1 MKKLKIFLCMLLVL
15 IAISQCA
22 LVSNAT
28 TPYANYFIVSGSNDK
43 MTLPTPAA
51 YEVIGTLNLS
61 MTDIGSLNA
70 AKDMYLTNV
79 ETTDADGNAVNYT
92 RIYIA
97 DTDNNRVVVLT
108 NEPSTK
114 ASDGRDLYISNGFRV
129 DFIIEGDAE
138 DKSDPSTLNGPS
150 GIYVDDNGTIIVA
163 DTRNFRLVEFTERG
177 NFRYAYAAPESEM
190 LGDDFNFQPLK
201 VVKDDRGYI
210 YVTSIGDYRGII
222 LLNSNGEFSSYYG
235 ANSVTLTFWESLI
248 KTFWSREDTQGTIVK
263 LPYTFQN
270 IYASEDGYI
279 YATTAG
285 TSSGQLRKI
294 NSAGADVLY
303 EGYDFNDPGTRSSVA
318 LYDVTVDKDNN
329 MFVLDNNG
337 GRIYEYDKWGKNLFA
352 FGTKGTGSGQFSDPQ
367 AIAVDNNA
375 IVYVLDSQTN
385 LITMFKPT
393 TFANKVHQAGK
404 LFSDGLYDDSFPVW
418 QEVLNENSYYVLALQ
433 SMGQI
438 YYREE
443 KYDDSMQMFY
453 IAEDAENYSTSFIEK
468 RYDFIRDHFSLIMGG
483 IFGFLVLLIAIQT
496 LKRKYRLKHRDMEK
510 KRTWFTPIADFFR
523 SIKYIPRHPVDG
535 FEGIRYENQG
545 SYGAAIGVMLIYF
558 ITNMLSILC
567 TSFIYRNGKPLA
579 MTNWGLQIGLVF
591 VPWIVVVIVNY
602 GVTTIM
608 YGEGRFRDIFIGGAY
623 CHVPFIFT
631 QLPLAIL
638 TNILSQDEASLFGL
652 VQEIVMLWVVFMV
665 YMCIKGVHGYHA
677 GKAIVVFLITMVGVA
692 AVSGL
697 FMIFYGLASQMFDFI
712 IQFGKELSYLV

>member
-1 MKKLKIFLCMLLVL
+1 MKKLKVFLCMLLVL
-15 IAISQCA
+15 IAASQCI

-28 TPYANYFIVSGSNDK
+28 TPYANYFIVNSGTSK

-61 MTDIGSLNA
+61 MTDIGSLKS

-79 ETTDADGNAVNYT
+79 EETDAEGNMVSYT
-92 RIYIA
+92 RLYVA
-97 DTDNNRVVVLT
+97 DTDNNRIVILT
-108 NEPSTK
+108 NEPNRKGDSGK
-114 ASDGRDLYISNGFRV
+114 DLYISNGFRV
-129 DFIIEGDAE
+129 DFVIEGDSE
-138 DKSDPSTLNGPS
+138 DENDPAVLKGPS
-150 GIYVDDNGTIIVA
+150 GIYVDDDGTIIVA

-177 NFRYAYAAPESEM
+177 NFRYSYAAPESEL
-190 LGDDFNFQPLK
+190 LGEDFNFQPVK
-201 VVKDDRGYI
+201 VVRDDRGYI
-210 YVTSIGDYRGII
+210 YVTSIGDYRGIL

-235 ANSVTLTFWESLI
+235 ANSVTLSFWESLV
-248 KTFWSREDTQGTIVK
+248 KTFWSREDTKGTIVK

-294 NSAGADVLY
+294 NSAGSDVLY
-303 EGYDFNDPGTRSSVA
+303 EGYDFNDPGTSSNVA
-318 LYDVTVDKDNN
+318 LYDVTVDKNNN
-329 MFVLDNNG
+329 MFVLDNKG

-352 FGTKGTGSGQFSDPQ
+352 FGTIGSGVGQFSDPQ
-367 AIAVDNNA
+367 AIAVDNNG
-375 IVYVLDSQTN
+375 IVYVLDTQTN

-393 TFANKVHQAGK
+393 VFANKVHEAGR
-404 LFSDGLYDDSFPVW
+404 LFSEGLYDDSFPVW

-443 KYDDSMQMFY
+443 QYDDAMKMFY
-453 IAEDAENYSTSFIEK
+453 TAEDAENYSVSFVEM
-468 RYDFIRDHFSLIMGG
+468 RYDFIRDHFSIIMGS
-483 IFGFLVLLIAIQT
+483 IFGVLALLIVLKT
-496 LKRKYRLKHRDMEK
+496 LRKRYKQKHANVERR
-510 KRTWFTPIADFFR
+510 RTWFTPIADFFR
-523 SIKYIPRHPVDG
+523 SIVHIPRHPVEG

-545 SYGAAIGVMLIYF
+545 SYGAAIGVMIIYF

-567 TSFIYRNGKPLA
+567 TSFIYRGGKPLS
-579 MTNWGLQIGLVF
+579 MINWGLQIGLVF
-591 VPWIVVVIVNY
+591 VPWIAVVIVNY

-631 QLPLAIL
+631 QLPMALL
-638 TNILSQDEASLFGL
+638 TNILSQEEASLFSL
-652 VQEIVMLWVVFMV
+652 AQNIVMLWVVFMI
-665 YMCIKGVHGYHA
+665 YMCIRGIHGYHA
-677 GKAIVVFLITMVGVA
+677 GRAIVVFLLTAVAVA

-712 IQFGKELSYLV
+712 IQFGKELSYVV